1 MRAAD
6 RDLALL
12 HDLEQRGLDL
22 GGRAVDLVGQQEVGE
37 DRAELGAELAV
48 VGLPDAGADEVG
60 GHEVGRELDAVE
72 GAAEHVGERP
82 HGQRLGEPGH
92 ALEQH
97 VTAGQ
102 QRDEHALEHRVLADD
117 DALALPQGRL
127 QGAARLVGDAAVG
140 VRLGGEEVVDRRDV
154 GVHDDDATQRR
165 VMPP

>member
-1 MRAAD
+1 M
-6 RDLALL
+6 
-12 HDLEQRGLDL
+12 
-22 GGRAVDLVGQQEVGE
+22 
-37 DRAELGAELAV
+37 
-48 VGLPDAGADEVG
+48 VGLPDARADEVG

-72 GAAEHVGERP
+72 GAAEDVGERP

-92 ALEQH
+92 AFEQH

-127 QGAARLVGDAAVG
+127 EGAARLVGDAAVG
-140 VRLGGEEVVDRRDV
+140 VGLGGEEVVDRGDV
-154 GVHDDDATQRR
+154 GVHDDDARERR